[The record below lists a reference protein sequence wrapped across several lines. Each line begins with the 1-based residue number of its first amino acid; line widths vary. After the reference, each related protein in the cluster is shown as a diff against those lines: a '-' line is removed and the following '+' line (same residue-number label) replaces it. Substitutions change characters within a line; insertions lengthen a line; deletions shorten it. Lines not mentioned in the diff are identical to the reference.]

1 MDAAAAIHLGKF
13 DLALEW
19 LEQSRS
25 VVWGQMLRLRN
36 PLDELRQHGNELEK
50 ISRALDSA
58 SVTHSGY
65 PALSSN
71 DTSQSLEEV
80 AQAHRCL
87 AEEYGFGE
95 FLQPEKSVSLCS
107 VALSGPVVIVNAH
120 KSRCDALI
128 LLPRSSQVSHVR
140 LSGLQ
145 ASVAQEM
152 QIQLAGL
159 TRGANTLQ

>member
-1 MDAAAAIHLGKF
+1 
-13 DLALEW
+13 
-19 LEQSRS
+19 
-25 VVWGQMLRLRN
+25 MLRLRN
-36 PLDELRQHGNELEK
+36 PLDELRQHHRNELEK

-80 AQAHRCL
+80 AQAHHCL

-95 FLQPEKSVSLCS
+95 FLQPEKSVSMCS
-107 VALSGPVVIVNAH
+107 AALSGPVVIVNAY
-120 KSRCDALI
+120 KSRCDAHI
-128 LLPRSSQVSHVR
+128 LLPHSSQVSHVR